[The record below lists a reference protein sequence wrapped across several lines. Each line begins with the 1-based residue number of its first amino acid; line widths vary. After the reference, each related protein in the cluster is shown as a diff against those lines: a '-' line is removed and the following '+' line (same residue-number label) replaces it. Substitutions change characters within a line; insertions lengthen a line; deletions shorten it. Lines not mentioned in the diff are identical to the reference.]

1 MNKFSENNR
10 IRIPV
15 IVCLAKFLLQLAQ
28 NSCGNIASANHVT
41 METDALVRH
50 YNSSVCETASLS
62 GIQVTLVQLA
72 VES

>member
-10 IRIPV
+10 IRV
-15 IVCLAKFLLQLAQ
+15 IVCLAKFLLQVAQ
-28 NSCGNIASANHVT
+28 NVDRIASANHVT
-41 METDALVRH
+41 METDALVRY
-50 YNSSVCETASLS
+50 YNSSVCDTASLS